1 VAGRPGDGKTQ
12 ILLEIALAQW
22 LEGKSVLIVSMEMRI
37 LQLLRRWVG
46 RYAGLNPNMIRAGE
60 LSTNVGEPRLRQAL
74 AYMQENGQRIY
85 MLDGDFRKDVVGI
98 EQLVREYNPDS
109 VLIDGAYLLTE
120 EGKAVG
126 HIKRWE
132 SVAAV
137 SNAIKR
143 DICLALNKPC
153 IATFQLNRNVR
164 RGTNNVRQS
173 EGEDGEQSQRY
184 ERDPDLNDV
193 AGSDAAPQ
201 DASLVMTSRR
211 GRAPHAYDR
220 RRLNLIKNR
229 EGEEGEFEIH
239 FEFNPPRFDE
249 VIETEEEELSQDWML
264 A

>member
-1 VAGRPGDGKTQ
+1 
-12 ILLEIALAQW
+12 
-22 LEGKSVLIVSMEMRI
+22 
-37 LQLLRRWVG
+37 
-46 RYAGLNPNMIRAGE
+46 
-60 LSTNVGEPRLRQAL
+60 
-74 AYMQENGQRIY
+74 
-85 MLDGDFRKDVVGI
+85 
-98 EQLVREYNPDS
+98 
-109 VLIDGAYLLTE
+109 
-120 EGKAVG
+120 
-126 HIKRWE
+126 
-132 SVAAV
+132 
-137 SNAIKR
+137 
-143 DICLALNKPC
+143 
-153 IATFQLNRNVR
+153 
-164 RGTNNVRQS
+164 VRQS